1 VENKELRQHTNKRRV
16 RKKRKQTVLSKELV
30 LTLAAAQ
37 ELAASKEATIR
48 AKEEAKLARDTL
60 RKKR

>member
-1 VENKELRQHTNKRRV
+1 
-16 RKKRKQTVLSKELV
+16 LV

-37 ELAASKEATIR
+37 ELAASKEAAVR

-60 RKKR
+60 RKKRQIAATLKRE